1 MGFLF
6 LNKPAQWTSHD
17 VVAVVRRVTG
27 EKRVGHAGTL
37 DPFATGLLIIAVGRE
52 FTRLLDTFKAHEK
65 EYIVVAQFG
74 ATSDT
79 QDCTGTITPTPNA
92 PEITREMVLAA
103 IPSFVGPL
111 DQIPPMYS
119 AKKVGGRKL
128 YDLARAGK
136 TIERKPS
143 RITIYD
149 IELLAFEDTRATL
162 RVVCSAGTYIRTLV
176 HDLGARLGCGAY
188 ALELTRTRIGM
199 QTLADAQD
207 LDVFRST
214 YKKENGAL
222 HKTAV

>member
-6 LNKPAQWTSHD
+6 LNKPRDWTSHD

-37 DPFATGLLIIAVGRE
+37 DPFATGLLVVAVGRE

-65 EYIVVAQFG
+65 EYVVVAQFG

-79 QDCTGTITPTPNA
+79 QDCTGIITPTPHTT
-92 PEITREMVLAA
+92 EVTREMVQDIL
-103 IPSFVGPL
+103 PSFVGPL

-136 TIERKPS
+136 TIERKPV

-149 IELLAFEDTRATL
+149 IKLLAFENNRATL
-162 RVVCSAGTYIRTLV
+162 CVVCSVGTYIRTLV

-199 QTLADAQD
+199 HTLADAQD
-207 LDVFRST
+207 LDVFRSA
-214 YKKENGAL
+214 YKKENGAP
-222 HKTAV
+222 HTTAV